1 VGKKLTLLWEGIF
14 NGSILVL
21 AIAVV
26 VGSIQLGSGGLGRP
40 AAGFFPLFSGLMLLI
55 AQSVVIA
62 NTIYRRRTLPGEPVT
77 ARAFGKVAALV
88 AIFVAWIVA
97 MPYLGYILVTFAVVL
112 AFAKVLGLE
121 GWLKPLILSAGSSLA
136 VYILFDQL
144 MYLDLPRGP
153 WG

>member
-1 VGKKLTLLWEGIF
+1 VGKKLAVLWEGIF

-21 AIAVV
+21 AIAVI
-26 VGSIQLGSGGLGRP
+26 VGSIRLGSGELSLP
-40 AAGFFPLFSGLMLLI
+40 AAGFFPLFAGLTVLI
-55 AQSVVIA
+55 AQSVVIVNA
-62 NTIYRRRTLPGEPVT
+62 IYRRRTLRAEPVT
-77 ARAFGKVAALV
+77 VRAFGKLAALI

-121 GWLKPLILSAGSSLA
+121 GWLKPLILSVGSALA